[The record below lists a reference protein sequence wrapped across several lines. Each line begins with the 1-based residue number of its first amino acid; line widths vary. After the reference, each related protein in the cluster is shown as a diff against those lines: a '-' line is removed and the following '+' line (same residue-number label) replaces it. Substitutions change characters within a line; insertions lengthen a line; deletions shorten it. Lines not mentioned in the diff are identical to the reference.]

1 MGKTHCH
8 LDPIFANLFFGA
20 DFSFYLSLKRD
31 CLDFRQ
37 NFMLQA
43 LFATLFF
50 IPFALFTRGF
60 RRIGWHDAGRIV
72 PVSLLLQSDGRLPH
86 YSASSRRRHS
96 SGTGRL
102 H

>member
-20 DFSFYLSLKRD
+20 DFSFYLSLMCN

-37 NFMLQA
+37 IFMLQA
-43 LFATLFF
+43 LSAALFF
-50 IPFALFTRGF
+50 IPFALFTRGS
-60 RRIGWHDAGRIV
+60 RRIGWRDAGRIV

>member
-1 MGKTHCH
+1 MGKTHYH
-8 LDPIFANLFFGA
+8 LDLIFANLFFGA

-43 LFATLFF
+43 LSATLFF
-50 IPFALFTRGF
+50 IPFALFTRGS

-72 PVSLLLQSDGRLPH
+72 PVSLLLVGLRLDAP
-86 YSASSRRRHS
+86 AAAE
-96 SGTGRL
+96 
-102 H
+102 